1 MRFNRI
7 IFSAIVMSQFWHGV
21 GKSEIIGADIKR
33 IASEQK
39 MIDSLFQAQI
49 KDSQNHT
56 QYLKNI
62 INNGK
67 PTLVTL
73 WAHWCI
79 NCLAEI
85 KGFRAVSEKCPNE
98 WNIVFV
104 SARPNDYAKDI
115 VKFNSFK
122 LPWNIY
128 RGPELGN
135 KGSPEANISSAFYGL
150 THDEGVL
157 TPLHY
162 FLSKNGKVEAIVNA
176 KFDLSEPI
184 RLAGFCGSDK

>member
-1 MRFNRI
+1 
-7 IFSAIVMSQFWHGV
+7 
-21 GKSEIIGADIKR
+21 
-33 IASEQK
+33 
-39 MIDSLFQAQI
+39 MIDSLFQVQI

-56 QYLKNI
+56 QYLKDI

-104 SARPNDYAKDI
+104 SARPSDYAKDSA
-115 VKFNSFK
+115 KFNSFK
-122 LPWNIY
+122 LPWHIY
-128 RGPELGN
+128 RGPDIGN
-135 KGSPEANISSAFYGL
+135 KGSSEAKISSAFYGL
-150 THDEGVL
+150 AYDEGVL

-162 FLSKNGKVEAIVNA
+162 LLSKSGKVDAIVNA
-176 KFDLSEPI
+176 KFDLSEPA
-184 RLAGFCGSDK
+184 RLGAFCGSDK